1 MNVSELAR
9 RLKMPTSELLQILPE
24 IGFDIGRR
32 AIKVDPRLVD
42 KIVRAVDQYRR
53 QQRLQQ
59 QDSRV
64 REVRF
69 ADKNQASNL
78 PQKEIALPSVIVVS
92 DFADLLKVPVVKVI
106 AEMMKNGIMVS
117 LNERIDFETAS
128 IISEDLGYK
137 VTKQEAKEKAEVE
150 ADEKVRLKDEL
161 TNMVG
166 EKVIDRP
173 PVVVVMGHVDHGKTA
188 LLDAIR
194 QTNVMGGEHGG
205 ITQHIG
211 AYQVEKKNR
220 LITFLD
226 TPGHEAFKSIRS
238 RGSRVA
244 DVGIVVIAADDGL
257 REQTMEVI
265 KLVQQ
270 EKLPFVIAINKID
283 KDAADLDRVKKEL
296 SEISLIPED
305 WGGNTVCVPVS
316 AKTKVGINELL
327 DMVLLVADMEQLK
340 ADPSVPAKGTII
352 ESHMDKNE
360 GPVATIL
367 IQNGTLSTGENVVVG
382 DVTGKIRSM
391 KNYLNENVTK
401 AGPSMPVR
409 ILGLKA
415 VPQVGDVI
423 MVENDQKVF
432 KELAKQQKN
441 KISVAETSVF
451 VEEQTEVKSAN
462 RLSIILKT
470 DVLSS
475 QEAII
480 SGLSKFNDPEVGV
493 SIIKKGLGAIVESDV
508 MDAKAENAVIVGF
521 NVKASPAVQRLAS
534 DNNIDLKLFNIIYRL
549 FELIEEKLKEM
560 LPKEIVRT
568 EVGKM
573 IVKAIFKTEK
583 KSMIV
588 GGLIKVGKI
597 KPGLKVKV
605 LNDNVVSAL
614 GEVMEV
620 RFGKQVI
627 PELTEGQECGILYKG
642 DPLIQEGSVLELFD
656 EQVKIRDLQVK
667 K

>member
-9 RLKMPTSELLQILPE
+9 RLKMPTNELLNLLPE
-24 IGFDIGRR
+24 LGFDIGRR
-32 AIKVDPRLVD
+32 AIKIDPRLVD
-42 KIVRAVDQYRR
+42 KIIKAIEQHRR
-53 QQRLQQ
+53 QQRLKQ

-69 ADKNQASNL
+69 GDRNAEAGGVKKEVIL
-78 PQKEIALPSVIVVS
+78 PDVIIVS
-92 DFADLLKVPVVKVI
+92 DFADLLKIPVVKVI

-117 LNERIDFETAS
+117 LNERIDFDTAS
-128 IISEDLGYK
+128 IIAEDLGYK
-137 VTKQEAKEKAEVE
+137 VSKETAMSDNHQEGYKFRV
-150 ADEKVRLKDEL
+150 KDEL
-161 TNMVG
+161 NNLAGDNVS
-166 EKVIDRP
+166 VRP

-194 QTNVMGGEHGG
+194 QTNVIASEHGG

-211 AYQVEKKNR
+211 AYQVEEKGR

-238 RGSRVA
+238 RGSKVA

-283 KDAADLDRVKKEL
+283 KESADLDRVKKEL
-296 SEISLIPED
+296 SELNLIPED
-305 WGGNTVCVPVS
+305 WGGATICAPVS
-316 AKTKVGINELL
+316 AKQKIGINELL

-340 ADPSVPAKGTII
+340 ADPTVPAKGTVI

-367 IQNGTLSTGENVVVG
+367 VQNGTLNVGENVVVG

-391 KNYLNENVTK
+391 KNYKNESIQT
-401 AGPSMPVR
+401 AGPSTPVR

-423 MVENDQKVF
+423 AVEKDEKIF

-441 KISVAETSVF
+441 KISAAETSVF
-451 VEEQTEVKSAN
+451 VEEQADNSKALN
-462 RLSIILKT
+462 KLSIVLKT

-480 SGLSKFNDPEVGV
+480 SGLAKYIDPEVGV
-493 SIIKKGLGAIVESDV
+493 AIIKKGLGAIVESDIV
-508 MDAKAENAVIVGF
+508 EAKAENAVVIGF
-521 NVKASPAVQRLAS
+521 NVKASPTVQNLAS
-534 DNNIDLKLFNIIYRL
+534 ENNIDLKLFNVIYRL
-549 FELIEEKLKEM
+549 FEFVEEKLMAM

-573 IVKAIFKTEK
+573 TVKAIFKTEK

-588 GGLIKVGKI
+588 GGKITAGKI

-605 LNDNVVSAL
+605 LKKDDVIAL
-614 GEVMEV
+614 GEVVEV
-620 RFGKQVI
+620 RYGKQVV
-627 PELTEGQECGILYKG
+627 PELIENQECGLLYKG
-642 DPLIQEGSVLELFD
+642 DPLIEENCVLELF
-656 EQVKIRDLQVK
+656 EEEVKIRELQK
-667 K
+667 KK

>member
-9 RLKMPTSELLQILPE
+9 RLKMPTNELLNLLPE
-24 IGFDIGRR
+24 LGFDIGRR
-32 AIKVDPRLVD
+32 AIKIDPRLVD
-42 KIVRAVDQYRR
+42 KIIKAIEQHRR
-53 QQRLQQ
+53 QQRLKQ

-69 ADKNQASNL
+69 GDRNAEAGGVKKEVIL
-78 PQKEIALPSVIVVS
+78 PDVIIVS
-92 DFADLLKVPVVKVI
+92 DFADLLKIPVVKVI

-117 LNERIDFETAS
+117 LNERIDFDTAS
-128 IISEDLGYK
+128 IIAEDLGYK
-137 VTKQEAKEKAEVE
+137 VSKETAMSDNHQEDHKFRV
-150 ADEKVRLKDEL
+150 KDEL
-161 TNMVG
+161 NNLAGDNVS
-166 EKVIDRP
+166 VRP

-194 QTNVMGGEHGG
+194 QTNVIASEHGG

-211 AYQVEKKNR
+211 AYQVEEKGR

-238 RGSRVA
+238 RGSKVA

-283 KDAADLDRVKKEL
+283 KESADLDRVKKEL
-296 SEISLIPED
+296 SELNLIPED
-305 WGGNTVCVPVS
+305 WGGATICAPVS
-316 AKTKVGINELL
+316 AKQKIGINELL

-340 ADPSVPAKGTII
+340 ADPTVPAKGTVI

-367 IQNGTLSTGENVVVG
+367 VQNGTLNVGENVVVG

-391 KNYLNENVTK
+391 KNYKNESIQT
-401 AGPSMPVR
+401 AGPSTPVR

-423 MVENDQKVF
+423 AVEKDEKIF

-441 KISVAETSVF
+441 KISAAETSVF
-451 VEEQTEVKSAN
+451 VEEQADNSKALN
-462 RLSIILKT
+462 KLSIVLKT

-480 SGLSKFNDPEVGV
+480 SGLAKYIDPEVGV
-493 SIIKKGLGAIVESDV
+493 AIIKKGLGAIVESDIV
-508 MDAKAENAVIVGF
+508 EAKAENAVVIGF
-521 NVKASPAVQRLAS
+521 NVKASPTVQNLAS
-534 DNNIDLKLFNIIYRL
+534 ENNIDLKLFNVIYRL
-549 FELIEEKLKEM
+549 FEFVEEKLMAM

-573 IVKAIFKTEK
+573 TVKAIFKTEK

-588 GGLIKVGKI
+588 GGKITAGKI

-605 LNDNVVSAL
+605 LKKDDVIAL
-614 GEVMEV
+614 GEVVEV
-620 RFGKQVI
+620 RYGKQVV
-627 PELTEGQECGILYKG
+627 PELIENQECGLLYKG
-642 DPLIQEGSVLELFD
+642 DPLIEENCVLELF
-656 EQVKIRDLQVK
+656 EEEVKIRELQK
-667 K
+667 KK

>member
-9 RLKMPTSELLQILPE
+9 RLKMPTNELLNLLPE
-24 IGFDIGRR
+24 LGFDIGRR
-32 AIKVDPRLVD
+32 AIKIDPRLVD
-42 KIVRAVDQYRR
+42 KIIKAIEQHRR
-53 QQRLQQ
+53 QQRLRQ

-69 ADKNQASNL
+69 GDRGAEVGGVKKEVTL
-78 PQKEIALPSVIVVS
+78 PDVIIVS
-92 DFADLLKVPVVKVI
+92 DFADLLKIPVVKVI

-117 LNERIDFETAS
+117 LNERIDFDTAS
-128 IISEDLGYK
+128 IIAEDLGYK
-137 VTKQEAKEKAEVE
+137 VNKETATAESHQEDHKFRV
-150 ADEKVRLKDEL
+150 KDEL
-161 TNMVG
+161 NNLAG
-166 EKVIDRP
+166 ENVSVRP

-194 QTNVMGGEHGG
+194 QTNVIASEHGG

-211 AYQVEKKNR
+211 AYQVEEKGR

-238 RGSRVA
+238 RGSKVA

-283 KDAADLDRVKKEL
+283 KEAADLDRVKKEL
-296 SEISLIPED
+296 SELNLVPED
-305 WGGNTVCVPVS
+305 WGGATICAPVS
-316 AKTKVGINELL
+316 AKQKIGINELL

-340 ADPSVPAKGTII
+340 ADPTVPAKGTVI
-352 ESHMDKNE
+352 ESHMDKFE

-367 IQNGTLSTGENVVVG
+367 VQNGTLNVGENVVVG
-382 DVTGKIRSM
+382 DVTGKIKSM
-391 KNYLNENVTK
+391 KDYKNESIQT
-401 AGPSMPVR
+401 AGPSTPVR

-423 MVENDQKVF
+423 AVEKDEKLF

-441 KISVAETSVF
+441 KISAAETSVF
-451 VEEQTEVKSAN
+451 VEEKADSSKAVNK
-462 RLSIILKT
+462 LSIVIKT

-480 SGLSKFNDPEVGV
+480 SGLAKYIDPEVGV
-493 SIIKKGLGAIVESDV
+493 SIIKKGLGGIVESDIIE
-508 MDAKAENAVIVGF
+508 AKAENAVVIGF
-521 NVKASPAVQRLAS
+521 NVKASPTVQNLAS
-534 DNNIDLKLFNIIYRL
+534 ENNIDLKLFNVIYRL
-549 FELIEEKLKEM
+549 FEFVEEKLMAM

-573 IVKAIFKTEK
+573 TVKAIFKTEK

-588 GGLIKVGKI
+588 GGKVTAGKI

-605 LNDNVVSAL
+605 LKKDEVLAL
-614 GEVMEV
+614 GEVVEV
-620 RFGKQVI
+620 RYGKQVV
-627 PELTEGQECGILYKG
+627 PELIENQECGLLYKG
-642 DPLIQEGSVLELFD
+642 EPLIEENCVLELF
-656 EQVKIRDLQVK
+656 EEEVKIRQLQK
-667 K
+667 RK

>member
-391 KNYLNENVTK
+391 KNYLNENVTS

-605 LNDNVVSAL
+605 LNDDVVSAL

-642 DPLIQEGSVLELFD
+642 DPVIQEGSVLELFD

>member
-9 RLKMPTSELLQILPE
+9 RLKMPTNELLNLLPE
-24 IGFDIGRR
+24 LGFDIGRR
-32 AIKVDPRLVD
+32 AIKIDPRLVD
-42 KIVRAVDQYRR
+42 KIIKAIEQHRR
-53 QQRLQQ
+53 QQRLKQ

-69 ADKNQASNL
+69 GDRNAEAGGVKKEVIL
-78 PQKEIALPSVIVVS
+78 PDVIIVS
-92 DFADLLKVPVVKVI
+92 DFADLLKIPVVKVI

-117 LNERIDFETAS
+117 LNERIDFDTAS
-128 IISEDLGYK
+128 IIAEDLGYK
-137 VTKQEAKEKAEVE
+137 VSKETAMSDNHQEDYKFRV
-150 ADEKVRLKDEL
+150 KDEL
-161 TNMVG
+161 NNLAGDNVS
-166 EKVIDRP
+166 VRP

-194 QTNVMGGEHGG
+194 QTNVIASEHGG

-211 AYQVEKKNR
+211 AYQVEEKGR

-238 RGSRVA
+238 RGSKVA

-283 KDAADLDRVKKEL
+283 KESADLDRVKKEL
-296 SEISLIPED
+296 SELNLIPED
-305 WGGNTVCVPVS
+305 WGGATICAPVS
-316 AKTKVGINELL
+316 AKQKIGINELL

-340 ADPSVPAKGTII
+340 ADPTVPAKGTVI

-367 IQNGTLSTGENVVVG
+367 VQNGTLNVGENVVVG

-391 KNYLNENVTK
+391 KNYKNESIQT
-401 AGPSMPVR
+401 AGPSTPVR

-423 MVENDQKVF
+423 AVEKDEKIF

-441 KISVAETSVF
+441 KISAAETSVF
-451 VEEQTEVKSAN
+451 VEEQADNSKALN
-462 RLSIILKT
+462 KLSIVLKT

-480 SGLSKFNDPEVGV
+480 SGLAKYIDPEVGV
-493 SIIKKGLGAIVESDV
+493 AIIKKGLGAIVESDIV
-508 MDAKAENAVIVGF
+508 EAKAENAVVIGF
-521 NVKASPAVQRLAS
+521 NVKASPTVQNLAS
-534 DNNIDLKLFNIIYRL
+534 ENNIDLKLFNVIYRL
-549 FELIEEKLKEM
+549 FEFVEEKLMAM

-573 IVKAIFKTEK
+573 TVKAIFKTEK

-588 GGLIKVGKI
+588 GGKITAGKI

-605 LNDNVVSAL
+605 LKKDDVIAL
-614 GEVMEV
+614 GEVVEV
-620 RFGKQVI
+620 RYGKQVV
-627 PELTEGQECGILYKG
+627 PELIENQECGLLYKG
-642 DPLIQEGSVLELFD
+642 DPLIEENCVLELF
-656 EQVKIRDLQVK
+656 EEEVKIRELQK
-667 K
+667 KK

>member
-9 RLKMPTSELLQILPE
+9 RLKMPTNELLQILPE

-42 KIVRAVDQYRR
+42 KIVRAVEQYRR

-64 REVRF
+64 REIRF
-69 ADKNQASNL
+69 ADKNQANNSV
-78 PQKEIALPSVIVVS
+78 QKEVVLPSVIIVS
-92 DFADLLKVPVVKVI
+92 DFADLLKIPVVKVI

-128 IISEDLGYK
+128 IIAEDLGYK
-137 VTKQEAKEKAEVE
+137 VIKQEAKDKAQVG
-150 ADEKVRLKDEL
+150 ADDKVRLKDEL
-161 TNMVG
+161 ANMAG
-166 EKVIDRP
+166 DKVANRP

-194 QTNVMGGEHGG
+194 QTNVMAGEHGG

-211 AYQVEKKNR
+211 AYQVEKKDR

-257 REQTMEVI
+257 REQTLEVI

-283 KDAADLDRVKKEL
+283 KESADLDRVKKEL

-305 WGGNTVCVPVS
+305 WGGSTICVPVS
-316 AKTKVGINELL
+316 AKAKTGINELL

-340 ADPSVPAKGTII
+340 ADPSVPAKGTVI

-360 GPVATIL
+360 GPVATVL
-367 IQNGTLSTGENVVVG
+367 IQNGTLNISDNVVVG

-391 KNYLNENVTK
+391 KNYLNESINS

-423 MVENDQKVF
+423 MVETDQKTF

-451 VEEQTEVKSAN
+451 VEEEAEVKSAN

-480 SGLSKFNDPEVGV
+480 SGLTKFSDPEVGV
-493 SIIKKGLGAIVESDV
+493 SVIKKGLGAIVESDI
-508 MDAKAENAVIVGF
+508 MDAKAENAVIIGF
-521 NVKASPAVQRLAS
+521 NVKASPTVQRLAS
-534 DNNIDLKLFNIIYRL
+534 DNGVDLKLFNIIYRL

-573 IVKAIFKTEK
+573 LIKAIFKTEK

-588 GGLIKVGKI
+588 GGIIKVGKI
-597 KPGLKVKV
+597 KPGLKAKV
-605 LNDNVVSAL
+605 LNNDTIVAL
-614 GEVMEV
+614 GEIIEV
-620 RFGKQVI
+620 RYGKQVV
-627 PELTEGQECGILYKG
+627 PELLEGQECGILYKG
-642 DPLIQEGSVLELFD
+642 DPMIEEGSVLELFD
-656 EQVKIRDLQVK
+656 EQVKIRELQVK